1 MNNIFHRISV
11 RKYQDRPVEK
21 EKITAIL
28 KAAMQAPSATNQ
40 QPWEFFVVT
49 DRAMLEELSK
59 ACPYGKMTATAPV
72 AIVAAYRTGCR
83 LPEYAHID
91 LSIAME
97 NLWLETDAQGLGGVW
112 IGTAP
117 NENRMKAVEQAIDM
131 PSGLRSRCL
140 LSRESRWGAFADHP
154 SGRPSDHP
162 KQFDALCPPLRKRL
176 WLQSRRRASF

>member
-1 MNNIFHRISV
+1 MNSIFHRISV

-21 EKITAIL
+21 EKTLAIL
-28 KAAMQAPSATNQ
+28 RAAMQAPSATNQ

-49 DRAMLEELSK
+49 DRAKLKELAD

-72 AIVAAYRTGCR
+72 AIVAAYRSDCR
-83 LPEYAHID
+83 LPEYAEID

-117 NENRMKAVEQAIDM
+117 IENRMKAVEKAIGM
-131 PSGLRSRCL
+131 PAGLR
-140 LSRESRWGAFADHP
+140 AFAVFPYGYPAEEREQQD
-154 SGRPSDHP
+154 R
-162 KQFDALCPPLRKRL
+162 FDENRIH
-176 WLQSRRRASF
+176 WL